1 MEILLKLIGLC
12 LLTAVLTLLLKKDSA
27 ELSLLLTVSAV
38 LLGIL
43 MLLSAVDEVRELG
56 AYLLDLTKLSPS
68 LFAPLLK
75 GMVIALVVRLG
86 SALCADAGQS
96 ALSAVLEIAGTVCA
110 LWCALPLLR
119 AVVDMLE
126 DWV

>member
-38 LLGIL
+38 MLGIL

-75 GMVIALVVRLG
+75 GIVIALVVRLG

-96 ALSAVLEIAGTVCA
+96 ALSAALEIAGTVCA

>member
-1 MEILLKLIGLC
+1 MEMILKLIGLC
-12 LLTAVLTLLLKKDSA
+12 LLTAVLTLLLRKDSA

-43 MLLSAVDEVRELG
+43 MLLSALHEVRELG
-56 AYLLDLTKLSPS
+56 TYLLDLTKLSPS
-68 LFAPLLK
+68 LFVPLLK
-75 GMVIALVVRLG
+75 GMAIACVVRLG
-86 SALCADAGQS
+86 SALCADVGQS
-96 ALSAVLEIAGTVCA
+96 ALSAVLEIGGAICA

-126 DWV
+126 EWV